1 MTNEDQLTMWRRE
14 ITQLEY
20 EIVSLTDLRDELI
33 EAYTHLTKKVEVLA
47 LSVRY
52 PGPYPD
58 YQE

>member
-1 MTNEDQLTMWRRE
+1 MTNEHQLELWRRE
-14 ITQLEY
+14 IVQLEH
-20 EIVSLTDLRDELI
+20 EIINLTDLRDELI

-47 LSVRY
+47 LSVKY